1 MDTKNMNS
9 AIHKILDMYGIS
21 EIKRVNIKYNN
32 FRHRITFIDN
42 MDREIEMQLNVPET
56 DIWYELYTSEIDT
69 EKIESIYS
77 GLELTDVYEKAKEVF
92 KDKTD
97 DIELVFIE
105 RMIGIENKEPEVDRQ
120 FKSIVMEVE

>member
-1 MDTKNMNS
+1 MNS

-69 EKIESIYS
+69 EKIESVYS

-120 FKSIVMEVE
+120 FKTIVMEEE

>member
-1 MDTKNMNS
+1 MNS

-120 FKSIVMEVE
+120 FKTIVMEEE

>member
-1 MDTKNMNS
+1 MNS

-21 EIKRVNIKYNN
+21 EIKKVNIKYNN
-32 FRHRITFIDN
+32 FRHRIIFIDN

-69 EKIESIYS
+69 EKIESVYS

-120 FKSIVMEVE
+120 FKTIVMEEE